1 MPVFPIEDE
10 DEHEHD
16 DRAPSFQLRDYRER
30 SDRIP
35 MNYRRLGNAGVKVSE
50 LSFGS
55 WVTFG
60 DQIGDDVAESLMIKA
75 YEGGINFFDN
85 AEGYARG
92 KSELVMGAILKKLG
106 WPRDSWLVSS
116 KVYFGSA
123 PQPKPNQTGL
133 SRKHVFEACHAAL
146 HRLQVDYLDLF
157 FCHRPDPETPI
168 EETVRVMSDLVTQG
182 KVLYWGTSV
191 WSADQIMEA
200 YGIARANNLVPPTME
215 QPYYN
220 LLQRD
225 KVELEY
231 SRLYQGIGLGTTIW
245 SPLASG
251 LLTGKYNGG
260 LPNDARM
267 GLESYGWLRDW
278 VIKPERL
285 EKVRTYCRFAGK
297 LGLSPAVLAVAWC
310 LRNPNVSTVILG
322 ASKVSQLEENLKATA
337 AAEQL
342 TPDILEELDEI
353 LGSRPKDPS
362 NEDNH

>member
-1 MPVFPIEDE
+1 V
-10 DEHEHD
+10 
-16 DRAPSFQLRDYRER
+16 
-30 SDRIP
+30 
-35 MNYRRLGNAGVKVSE
+35 NYRRLGCAGVKVSE

-60 DQIGDDVAESLMIKA
+60 DQVGDDVAEALMIKA

-92 KSELVMGAILKKLG
+92 KSELVMGKILKKLG

-116 KVYFGSA
+116 KVFFGSA
-123 PQPKPNQTGL
+123 PEPQKPNQTGL

-146 HRLQVDYLDLF
+146 RRLQVDYLDLF

-191 WSADQIMEA
+191 WSADEIMEA
-200 YGIARANNLVPPTME
+200 HAIARLYNLVPPTME

-225 KVELEY
+225 KVESEY
-231 SRLYQGIGLGTTIW
+231 SRLYQRIGLGTTIW

-251 LLTGKYNGG
+251 LLTGKYNDGI
-260 LPNDARM
+260 PSDARM
-267 GLESYGWLRDW
+267 GLEGYSWLRDW

-285 EKVRTYCRFAGK
+285 ERVRAYGKFAAK
-297 LGLSPAVLAVAWC
+297 LRLSPAVLAISWC
-310 LRNPNVSTVILG
+310 LKNPNVSTVILG
-322 ASKVSQLEENLKATA
+322 ASKVTQLQENLKAA
-337 AAEQL
+337 EAAEKL
-342 TPDILEELDEI
+342 TPDILNELDEI
-353 LGSRPKDPS
+353 LGSKTKPRS